1 MCIETTHMEI
11 LVESSADKHSYE
23 TVDKP
28 ILILCIPWPSIQE
41 PKAVENS
48 LLVTLIAR
56 VRFQI
61 IATLYPMILQF
72 LTRIDD
78 NCSATVARS

>member
-1 MCIETTHMEI
+1 M
-11 LVESSADKHSYE
+11 
-23 TVDKP
+23 
-28 ILILCIPWPSIQE
+28 
-41 PKAVENS
+41 ENS